1 MGHNPI
7 SLETINKLS
16 KSICKITNYT
26 TEKMNGTGFFMKY
39 NSLKCLISANH
50 AINSNLINKN
60 IEIEIYNKKK
70 INLELKNRYIKLFE
84 QPIDISIIEIKDL
97 VEINKEDIEYLD
109 YDLNY
114 KLGGNLKYEEMDVL
128 SLGYPFRR

>member
-16 KSICKITNYT
+16 KSICKITYYT
-26 TEKMNGTGFFMKY
+26 TEKMNGTGFFIKY
-39 NSLKCLISANH
+39 NSLKCLISSNH
-50 AINSNLINKN
+50 VINSNLTNKD

-84 QPIDISIIEIKDL
+84 QPIDISVIEIKDL
-97 VEINKEDIEYLD
+97 DEINKDDIEYLI
-109 YDLNY
+109 
-114 KLGGNLKYEEMDVL
+114 MI
-128 SLGYPFRR
+128 